1 MVLKTDEAR
10 KSVLICLVALFG
22 AVHGV
27 LVAIP
32 GIWRSWMIIVEPL
45 EGMILGPGAG
55 FTAALIGSV
64 VGRIIRPRPGLF
76 PIFGIAEPIG
86 ALVAGLVF
94 KGKWKVGLAVYVAML
109 AAYFLH
115 PLGRTLPAWCLWDI
129 YIAFIL
135 IFVSPIIVRRALEDK
150 ANPKKLAPALALTSF
165 ISVEADVLTRIFL
178 LIPVGLYKLMWTE
191 EALPAIWIAGAIE
204 TPIESIISVIA
215 AVIIGAPLLIA
226 LVKGKILEWPL
237 T

>member
-1 MVLKTDEAR
+1 MNQVR
-10 KSVLICLVALFG
+10 RSVFVAVTALLG
-22 AVHGV
+22 AVHAV

-32 GIWRSWMIIVEPL
+32 GIWRSWMILIEPL
-45 EGMILGPGAG
+45 EGVMLGPTAG
-55 FTAALIGSV
+55 FTAALIGSIA
-64 VGRIIRPRPGLF
+64 GRIIRPRLGLF
-76 PIFGIAEPIG
+76 PLFGIAEPIG

-94 KGKWKVGLAVYVAML
+94 KGKWKIGLAVYVAML

-129 YIAFIL
+129 YIAFVL
-135 IFVSPIIVRRALEDK
+135 IFISPTIVRRALQDK
-150 ANPKKLAPALALTSF
+150 TNPKKLAPALALTSF

-191 EALPAIWIAGAIE
+191 EVLPAIWIAGAIK
-204 TPIESIISVIA
+204 TPIESIISVIV
-215 AVIIGAPLLIA
+215 AVIIGVPLLIA